1 WPLTAISWEFL
12 LLTIANCV
20 GKNADGMKKFIS
32 RQWMRQQIKRL
43 LILYIHTGDIE
54 HYKDIERIVAYG
66 NGEI

>member
-1 WPLTAISWEFL
+1 
-12 LLTIANCV
+12 
-20 GKNADGMKKFIS
+20 MKKFIS

-43 LILYIHTGDIE
+43 LILYIHTADIE